1 MAYNDRSDGN
11 DRSTDG
17 ARGLAGARFAP
28 AAFAVAAVFGLFTLT
43 GCDGLLDIE
52 DSENVTGPGL
62 EGDIGLLVNRA
73 HSDLQVGYSGGGL
86 DDKILSVSGV
96 MSDEF
101 GSAGTFTTRTASDQR
116 DQFPSAQGN
125 TSDAAYGDL
134 HDARISARDA
144 ANALQEAGQSGDT
157 FALMRAFEAITIVS
171 LAENYCSG
179 VPLSTSENFGPG
191 TAGQPMST
199 SALLETAVGLFD
211 EALGASGS
219 SEVTN
224 LAAVGKGRA
233 LLNLGQFGAAAS
245 AVAGV
250 PTDFV
255 YHIEH
260 SANSSDEENPMFNLQ
275 NNGRYTV
282 ANGEGND
289 TEVGQIGEPGG
300 SGVAFH
306 HKDGD
311 PSNEV
316 GDPRVPWIEDP
327 AGGFDAAIPMFINL
341 NHANRSSPVPL
352 ADGVQARL
360 IEAEADIQN
369 QMFGAAETTLN
380 DLRAQVQDLQ
390 ALRFSDPTSH
400 AYPVSTDPA
409 DINGFGE
416 TLDPLSL
423 PANTADATDV
433 LFRERALWLYNTGQ
447 RLGDLRRLMRAP
459 YNRAED
465 DVFPSGSYM
474 KGGTYGDDVNFW
486 IDFDETNNPNFSIDM
501 CNVEAP

>member
-1 MAYNDRSDGN
+1 MAYNDRSDGIE
-11 DRSTDG
+11 RSTDG

-28 AAFAVAAVFGLFTLT
+28 AVLGVAAVFGLFALA
-43 GCDGLLDIE
+43 GCDGILDID
-52 DSENVTGPGL
+52 DSENVTGGGL
-62 EGDIGLLVNRA
+62 EGNTDLLVNRA
-73 HSDLQVGYSGGGL
+73 RSDFQVGYSGGGL
-86 DDKILSVSGV
+86 DDKILAVTGV
-96 MSDEF
+96 MTDEF
-101 GSAGTFTTRTASDQR
+101 GSAGTFTTRTATDQR

-134 HDARISARDA
+134 HDSRISAVDA
-144 ANALQEAGQSGDT
+144 ANALQEAGQTGNT
-157 FALMRAFEAITIVS
+157 FALMRAFEAYTIVA

-179 VPLSTSENFGPG
+179 VPLSTSEDFGPG

-199 SALLETAVGLFD
+199 SALLETAVSTFD
-211 EALGASGS
+211 QALGAASGD
-219 SEVTN
+219 VAN

-233 LLNLGQFGAAAS
+233 LLNMGQFGAAAA

-250 PTDFV
+250 PDGFV
-255 YHIEH
+255 FHIEH

-289 TEVGQIGEPGG
+289 TEVTSIGVPGG
-300 SGVAFH
+300 NGVAFH

-311 PSNEV
+311 PSNEA
-316 GDPRVPWIEDP
+316 GDPRVPWIEDA
-327 AGGFDAAIPMFINL
+327 AGGFDSSIPLYYNL
-341 NHANRSSPVPL
+341 NYGNRSAGVPL
-352 ADGVQARL
+352 ASGVEARL
-360 IEAEADIQN
+360 IEAEADVQN
-369 QMFGAAETTLN
+369 QMFGAAETKLN
-380 DLRAQVQDLQ
+380 DLRAQVGTLV
-390 ALRFSDPTSH
+390 ASLYGDPTNHS
-400 AYPVSTDPA
+400 YPVSTDPA
-409 DINGFGE
+409 DIHGDGE
-416 TLDPLSL
+416 TLDPLTL

-433 LFRERALWLYNTGQ
+433 LFRERALWLYNTGH

-459 YNRAED
+459 YSRAGG

-474 KGGTYGDDVNFW
+474 KGGMYGDDVNFW

>member
-11 DRSTDG
+11 DRSTNG

-28 AAFAVAAVFGLFTLT
+28 AVLGVAAVFGLFALA
-43 GCDGLLDIE
+43 GCDGILDID
-52 DSENVTGPGL
+52 DSENVTGAGL
-62 EGDIGLLVNRA
+62 EGNTDLLVNRA
-73 HSDLQVGYSGGGL
+73 RSDFQVGYSGGGL

-96 MSDEF
+96 FSDEF

-125 TSDAAYGDL
+125 TSDGAYGDL
-134 HDARISARDA
+134 HDARISAVDA
-144 ANALQEAGQSGDT
+144 ANALQEAGQTGNT
-157 FALMRAFEAITIVS
+157 FALMRAFEAYSIVA
-171 LAENYCSG
+171 LAENFCSG
-179 VPLSTSENFGPG
+179 VPLSTSEDFGPG
-191 TAGQPMST
+191 TPGQPMST
-199 SALLETAVGLFD
+199 SALLETAVSTFD
-211 EALGASGS
+211 QSLGAASGD
-219 SEVTN
+219 VAH

-233 LLNLGQFGAAAS
+233 LLNMGQFGAAAS

-255 YHIEH
+255 FHIEH
-260 SANSSDEENPMFNLQ
+260 SANSSSEENPIFNLQ
-275 NNGRYTV
+275 NNGRYTL

-289 TEVGQIGEPGG
+289 TEVTSIGVPGG
-300 SGVAFH
+300 NGIAYH

-311 PSNEV
+311 PNDAA

-327 AGGFDAAIPMFINL
+327 AGGFDSSIPLYYNL
-341 NHANRSSPVPL
+341 NYPNRSGPVPL
-352 ADGVQARL
+352 ADGVEARL

-369 QMFGAAETTLN
+369 QMFGAAETKLN
-380 DLRAQVQDLQ
+380 DLRAQVQALQ
-390 ALRFSDPTSH
+390 SVRFGDPTSH
-400 AYPVSTDPA
+400 GYPVSSDPA

-423 PANTADATDV
+423 PANTADAADV
-433 LFRERALWLYNTGQ
+433 LFRERAFWLFNTGH
-447 RLGDLRRLMRAP
+447 RLGDMRRFMRAP
-459 YNRAED
+459 YSRAED

-474 KGGTYGDDVNFW
+474 KGGVYGDDVNFW